1 MKLLSSVCVLSLFA
15 MSVVAQAQNEPAPD
29 AATAYRFRAEDVL
42 RVQVYGQAQL
52 SAEMPVGD
60 DGTITPPFVGSI
72 MAAGRSV
79 KELTDDLVKLYQ
91 DKVRL
96 REPLVSIS
104 IIKYRENR
112 ATIGGFVGRPGNYQ
126 IRKGDRILNLLSVGG
141 GPIADRSDLKR
152 ATLQRQGSRELIP
165 IDLHAM
171 LYRNDTSQ
179 NYELKDGDQLSIP
192 EGLNLFIKVQG
203 KVQAPGL
210 YPYKEPMTLADAISQ
225 ARGEVVG
232 RSRLSKTL
240 VIRQKPGQPGQYTY
254 INADYVKFIRKGDI
268 TQNIELQPGDL
279 IYVPETNTPDFQQIT
294 SLANVFFILDR
305 VGSGLFGLQFFR

>member
-1 MKLLSSVCVLSLFA
+1 
-15 MSVVAQAQNEPAPD
+15 
-29 AATAYRFRAEDVL
+29 
-42 RVQVYGQAQL
+42 
-52 SAEMPVGD
+52 
-60 DGTITPPFVGSI
+60 
-72 MAAGRSV
+72 
-79 KELTDDLVKLYQ
+79 
-91 DKVRL
+91 
-96 REPLVSIS
+96 
-104 IIKYRENR
+104 
-112 ATIGGFVGRPGNYQ
+112 
-126 IRKGDRILNLLSVGG
+126 
-141 GPIADRSDLKR
+141 
-152 ATLQRQGSRELIP
+152 
-165 IDLHAM
+165 M

-294 SLANVFFILDR
+294 SLANVFFILTESAAACSDFSSSAKPGHENSWHRPGARAGRLGGAGSTGFADVAGGIRAHPNAPYRDAASAPSDLFRSNGDRGEAFACR
-305 VGSGLFGLQFFR
+305 VGD